1 METSLMLKPP
11 PPRIIKHIQLFNFIS
26 KLIIIAECM
35 RPPSLPSVPSCNFN
49 FIS

>member
-1 METSLMLKPP
+1 MPKPP
-11 PPRIIKHIQLFNFIS
+11 PTRVIKHIQLFNFIS

-35 RPPSLPSVPSCNFN
+35 RLPFPSLPSVPSCNFN

>member
-35 RPPSLPSVPSCNFN
+35 RISFPSVRSQL
-49 FIS
+49 